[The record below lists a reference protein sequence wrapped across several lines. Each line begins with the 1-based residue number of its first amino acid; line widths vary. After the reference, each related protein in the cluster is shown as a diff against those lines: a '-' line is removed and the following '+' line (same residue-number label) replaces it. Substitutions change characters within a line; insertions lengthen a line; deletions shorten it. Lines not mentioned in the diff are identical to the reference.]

1 MGEETPTW
9 VDSHCHL
16 DFADFQEEGV
26 AAFVDHARL
35 NRVGHMLTISTH
47 TQRLA
52 NYTAIADRFANIWT
66 TVGVH
71 PHQANEEIE
80 RDITAEKLINL
91 AQSHARIVG
100 IGEAGLDYHYDFA
113 PREQQH
119 KVFRQHIE
127 AAIVTGLPL
136 VIHAR
141 EADDDM
147 IAILKDAKG
156 LKAIMHC
163 FSSTKKLAD
172 FALDHGLYLS
182 FSGIVTF
189 PKSVELQEICKATP
203 LDRILVETDAPY
215 LAPMP
220 YRGKRNE
227 PAFVSHTGRF
237 VANLHNKDESE
248 VAAVTSRN
256 FFNLFSK
263 IDRNAI

>member
-1 MGEETPTW
+1 MDKAPTW

-26 AAFVDHARL
+26 AAFVDRARL

-47 TQRLA
+47 TQRIA
-52 NYTAIADRFANIWT
+52 KYTALADQFPNIWT
-66 TVGVH
+66 TIGVH

-80 RDITAEKLINL
+80 RDITAEKLINF
-91 AQSHARIVG
+91 ANSHDKIVG
-100 IGEAGLDYHYDFA
+100 IGEAGLDYHYDYA
-113 PREQQH
+113 PRDQQA
-119 KVFRQHIE
+119 KVFQAHID
-127 AAIVTGLPL
+127 AAIETSLPL
-136 VIHAR
+136 IIHSR

-147 IAILKDAKG
+147 IDILKQSENKN
-156 LKAIMHC
+156 LKAILHC

-172 FALDHGLYLS
+172 YALSAGFYLS

-189 PKSVELQEICKATP
+189 PKALEIQDICKATP

-227 PAFVSHTGRF
+227 PSYVSHTGRF
-237 VANLHNKDESE
+237 VANLHNKEESD
-248 VAAVTSRN
+248 VATITSNN
-256 FFNLFSK
+256 FFHLFSK
-263 IDRNAI
+263 IKQ